1 MLILHNKRMRAS
13 YNLLLR
19 ALRRLLEIPRRGFPT
34 LRPNRT
40 GFDEQWGTETEKI
53 VWLTNPG
60 SENFV
65 HGVRYEACSPA
76 ACRWAIENAPVDLAR
91 FYFVDVGCGKG
102 RPLLI
107 ASQYPFKRLV
117 GVDYSTGLCHQ
128 AQANLTVAGVS
139 RSRFEICCRDAADFE
154 FKMHNTFAYLHNPFD
169 HQILRPV
176 LKRMSQLAE
185 TNQVVV
191 AYEGP
196 RCEQFSLC
204 SWLRQCGKAP
214 NVALFCSR
222 NVQFAAG
229 FAALLAA

>member
-1 MLILHNKRMRAS
+1 MRAS
-13 YNLLLR
+13 YNLLMR

-40 GFDEQWGTETEKI
+40 SFDEQWGTETEEI

-60 SENFV
+60 SKNFV
-65 HGVRYEACSPA
+65 HGVRYEACSPT
-76 ACRWAIENAPVDLAR
+76 ACRWAIENAPVDLST

-117 GVDYSTGLCHQ
+117 GIEYSAKLCDQ
-128 AQANLTVAGVS
+128 AHANLAAAGVS
-139 RSRFEICCRDAADFE
+139 RSRFEICCQDAADCKFA
-154 FKMHNTFAYLHNPFD
+154 MHNTFAYLHNPFD
-169 HQILRPV
+169 HEILRAV

-196 RCEQFSLC
+196 RREQFSHC
-204 SWLRQCGKAP
+204 SWLRQRGNGP

-222 NVQFAAG
+222 NVQFAVAL
-229 FAALLAA
+229 AALLAS